1 MPREIITLC
10 VGQCGNQ
17 IGSEFWKKLCVEH
30 GISQE
35 GILQDFATAGSD
47 RKDVFFY
54 QVRWACRRSI
64 PPAECSLAGALA
76 GALAGRCWG
85 GEMGS
90 VGVGGG
96 GVCARVWS
104 HPLQARASRRA

>member
-54 QVRWACRRSI
+54 QVRWACRRFDT
-64 PPAECSLAGALA
+64 P
-76 GALAGRCWG
+76 R
-85 GEMGS
+85 
-90 VGVGGG
+90 
-96 GVCARVWS
+96 
-104 HPLQARASRRA
+104 